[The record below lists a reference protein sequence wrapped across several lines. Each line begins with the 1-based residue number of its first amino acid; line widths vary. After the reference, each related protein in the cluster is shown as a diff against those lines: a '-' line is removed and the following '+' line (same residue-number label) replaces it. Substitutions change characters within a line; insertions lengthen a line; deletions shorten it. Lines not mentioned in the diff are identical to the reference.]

1 MLQQEHPAIAL
12 SQAVDGLEEPYRRNA
27 VQWLEGCMQTSVHS
41 LEEDLRAFLDEL
53 HPIVRESFVQHSRRL
68 LSDALDHFG
77 KNRKGRRPVSVHGRT
92 DHIRLLDC

>member
-1 MLQQEHPAIAL
+1 
-12 SQAVDGLEEPYRRNA
+12 
-27 VQWLEGCMQTSVHS
+27 
-41 LEEDLRAFLDEL
+41 
-53 HPIVRESFVQHSRRL
+53 VRESFVQHSRRL